1 LKSSANPTGFGNL
14 DNFNEVEFKRLVAGE
29 ELSSQ
34 VAVQFPETSAFL
46 ELPVDTIRS
55 IAGKEQAVYSMLKPL
70 DDMTLLLLFRED
82 IGNRFEVFKSTF
94 NESDVVYRILD
105 DSGRIVIGSTES
117 ESEPFITEFIGG
129 PFVGWKG
136 QLYFTS
142 DDVFAKAAQ
151 RRITVY
157 LWTGLLVILL
167 ILSVVG
173 LDKAE

>member
-1 LKSSANPTGFGNL
+1 MSESDSFGNL
-14 DNFNEVEFKRLVAGE
+14 DNFNQAEITKHVAAE
-29 ELSSQ
+29 ELSSEL
-34 VAVQFPETSAFL
+34 AVQFPETSAFL

-55 IAGKEQAVYSMLKPL
+55 IAGKEQAVYSMLLSL
-70 DDMTLLLLFRED
+70 DDKALLLLFRED

-151 RRITVY
+151 EANNCLSMERDCLLYY
-157 LWTGLLVILL
+157 LYFQ
-167 ILSVVG
+167 
-173 LDKAE
+173 